1 MKELVQIKLVIGR
14 LKYRIGLTIYDIVS
28 FEKDEILEFPLREII
43 INAQVHRLI
52 DVTTS
57 TKVMVYDDRVEIMS
71 PGGPY
76 GNQTISKMTNG
87 WSSLRNP
94 SLAKMLNTFI

>member
-14 LKYRIGLTIYDIVS
+14 LKYRIGLTIHDIVS

-57 TKVMVYDDRVEIMS
+57 TKVMVYDEVEIMS
-71 PGGPY
+71 PGGHY
-76 GNQTISKMTNG
+76 GNQTISK
-87 WSSLRNP
+87 
-94 SLAKMLNTFI
+94 